1 MAKIE
6 LEMKC
11 LHCGE
16 DNMEN
21 FDIKFMD
28 EIGLPDENW
37 NITSGTQCNT
47 CFERVVW
54 RRLPNDEIK
63 LVEPEPVSGTVICS
77 NHENCGHTVCTHKV
91 LHNAHD
97 TCEESY
103 CDVHKL
109 YVKCNHVQD
118 ETKGDEA

>member
-47 CFERVVW
+47 CFERVAW
-54 RRLPNDEIK
+54 RQLPT
-63 LVEPEPVSGTVICS
+63 VEAKAEPVAIGDVICS
-77 NHENCGHTVCTHKV
+77 NYENCTHTVCTHRV
-91 LHNAHD
+91 PHNRHE

-103 CDVHKL
+103 CDVKKL
-109 YVKCNHVQD
+109 YVRCNEIKPEV
-118 ETKGDEA
+118 